1 MKTLEEVIEMQ
12 RRILMTANLP
22 EDDTTTSVGMSL
34 YYLREYHRQ
43 LSEQTLQNA
52 LNNLNQAI
60 DRYNEAVKNLEAAEN
75 KYKLLAEEAAKRMS
89 AEPENKPLNWYQ
101 LQAMIGKPIWLEL
114 LGSGKGEWVLLTDV
128 MKDAWFI
135 YRDGV
140 EINLNRTKL
149 GKTWLAYRKETNA
162 QK

>member
-1 MKTLEEVIEMQ
+1 MKTLEEVIKVQEH
-12 RRILMTANLP
+12 ILNIAGLP
-22 EDDTTTSVGMSL
+22 EDDTTTSAGMAL
-34 YYLREYHRQ
+34 YYLREFHQQ
-43 LSEQTLQNA
+43 LSEKTLQNA
-52 LNNLNQAI
+52 LNNLNQVI
-60 DRYNEAVKNLEAAEN
+60 DRYSEAVKNCEAAEN
-75 KYKLLAEEAAKRMS
+75 KYKLLAEEAAKRMP

-114 LGSGKGEWVLLTDV
+114 LGSGKGEWVLLTDI

-149 GKTWLAYRKETNA
+149 GKTWLVYRKENHA
-162 QK
+162 

>member
-60 DRYNEAVKNLEAAEN
+60 DRYNEAVKNCEAAEN
-75 KYKLLAEEAAKRMS
+75 KYKLLAEEAAKRMP
-89 AEPENKPLNWYQ
+89 AEPENKPLSWNQ